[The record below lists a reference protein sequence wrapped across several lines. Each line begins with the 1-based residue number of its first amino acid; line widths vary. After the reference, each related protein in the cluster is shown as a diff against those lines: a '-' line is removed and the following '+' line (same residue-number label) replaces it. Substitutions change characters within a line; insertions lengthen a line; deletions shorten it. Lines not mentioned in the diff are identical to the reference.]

1 MTSADWFEFVAGTRQ
16 TGVELFFMGGPNNT
30 PAIISYGPWAERQRD
45 LIMKYMFPPDFQDQ
59 EVCLRVCVC
68 VCACERAC
76 VSVSVS
82 VCFICALLNM
92 L

>member
-59 EVCLRVCVC
+59 EVCLCVC
-68 VCACERAC
+68 V
-76 VSVSVS
+76 
-82 VCFICALLNM
+82 
-92 L
+92 